1 MNILAFNYG
10 HDSSAC
16 VIVDGEIRAAIAEE
30 RLTRA
35 KNDATFPI
43 HAIHWCMKWA
53 GISAQD
59 IDLVASAGR
68 TLRLDVHSFFEFP
81 DSAFSGMD
89 SLKNRIKGVIRS
101 NYFTG
106 MGAVDGDLP
115 LYCEKIRL
123 RADCR
128 IVSVEHHLAHAASA
142 YYTAGMGDKKTL
154 IVTMDGIGDVT
165 CCALWRGENNRIEP
179 IRSYGHDS
187 SVGWFYGNATEG
199 LGWRHGSDEWK
210 VMGLAPYG
218 TPKPGALD
226 GFHPVFRDGRL
237 VTPHDY
243 GRFGI
248 WRDHGSQHFHGQEA
262 AALGKIAEKLGRE
275 DFSAEVQ
282 RVVEEQMME
291 FIVPALRE
299 EGVRSVCCSGGCF
312 LNVKFNQK
320 LWYTGAL
327 DDQWIYPDPGDAG
340 LAVGAGLYA
349 YYHENPKQYNERLKD
364 LYWGPSYEDDEI
376 ELILKERGLVYEKP
390 ADLAGRVADL
400 LVKNYAIGWFQGR
413 MEAGPRALGGRS
425 IIMSPL
431 HADAKDRINAKVKYR
446 ESFRPF
452 CPSLLA
458 EHRDTYLKNARDE
471 RFMITSFE
479 AKEEKHG
486 VIPAVVHVDGTVRPQ
501 LVYRETNSRYYD
513 MIKAFGERT
522 GEYLILN
529 TSFNVKGEPIVCHPR
544 EAIKCFFDTGLEA
557 LVLGSYVV
565 LKPDVQAIEGSF
577 GGRAEA

>member
-1 MNILAFNYG
+1 MIILAFNYG

-16 VIVDGEIRAAIAEE
+16 VIIDGEIRAAIAEE

-35 KNDATFPI
+35 KNDSTFPI
-43 HAIHWCMKWA
+43 YAIQWCMEWA
-53 GISAQD
+53 GIKDKD
-59 IDLVASAGR
+59 IDMLVSAGQSF
-68 TLRLDVHSFFEFP
+68 RLDAHSFFDFP
-81 DSAFSGMD
+81 PGIFGGVETV
-89 SLKNRIKGVIRS
+89 KTKIKRAIRS
-101 NYFTG
+101 NYFSG
-106 MGAVDGDLP
+106 MGLVEGDLP
-115 LYCEKIRL
+115 LYYSKISL
-123 RADCR
+123 RADCKL
-128 IVSVEHHLAHAASA
+128 VTVEHHLAHAASA
-142 YYTAGMGDKKTL
+142 YYTAGLGDKKTL
-154 IVTMDGIGDVT
+154 IVTMDGIGDAT
-165 CCALWRGENNRIEP
+165 TCALWRGENNRIDP
-179 IRSYGHDS
+179 IRSYGHDG

-218 TPKPGALD
+218 NPQAGKLD
-226 GFHPVFRDGRL
+226 GFHPVFANGKL
-237 VTPHDY
+237 IKPHDY

-262 AALGKIAEKLGRE
+262 AALGKIAEKMGRE
-275 DFSAEVQ
+275 DFAAEVQ
-282 RVVEEQMME
+282 RVVEEQMMS
-291 FIVPALRE
+291 FIVPTLRE

-320 LWYTGAL
+320 LWYTGEL

-340 LAVGAGLYA
+340 LAVGAGLHA
-349 YYHENPKQYNERLKD
+349 YYQTKPNEYNERLKD
-364 LYWGPSYEDDEI
+364 LYWGPSFEDDEI
-376 ELILKERGLVYEKP
+376 EVILKERGLVFEKP
-390 ADLAGRVADL
+390 DDLPGRVADL

-431 HADAKDRINAKVKYR
+431 HADNKDRINAKVKYR
-446 ESFRPF
+446 EGFRPF

-479 AKEEKHG
+479 ANEEKHDA
-486 VIPAVVHVDGTVRPQ
+486 IPAVVHVDGTVRPQ
-501 LVYRETNSRYYD
+501 LVYRETNARYYD
-513 MIKAFGERT
+513 MIKAFGDRT

-557 LVLGSYVV
+557 LVLGSYVI
-565 LKPDVQAIEGSF
+565 LKPDIRM
-577 GGRAEA
+577 GGA